1 MLTYDREGIL
11 SKRGGRFRTMIA
23 LRTGGFIVI
32 LSMLLLVGVQAC
44 APKQA
49 PIPAPA
55 SAPAPIPA
63 PPAPEVI
70 KLVVATWES
79 PEGTNAQ
86 TLRDW
91 LKEVGDKSGGKV
103 TAEIAWGG
111 VMGKAPEHYD
121 LAVNGV
127 ADMTFVAIAFTPG
140 RFPMAEVIQLP
151 VTDEAS
157 NEMMAKAFWE
167 LYKQGYFD
175 EELKDVKLLWV
186 GTTGIY
192 DYQMGKAEVLT
203 FADMKGK
210 KIRASGAIHTEIVKA
225 LGSVPVGMAAPEIY
239 SALQTGVIDGS
250 FTPWNFIKSFR
261 TETVTTSVTE
271 VGVGSFNVAFVMNK
285 ATYNKLPADIQA
297 YIDEIAP
304 KYNGITGRRHTQ
316 FDEESKI
323 LLEDAGGEIYHL
335 STADM
340 EKVGEA
346 VAPLW
351 EKWIA
356 EGDSMGL
363 PRKKLVDD
371 FYHILR
377 GMGVQK
383 PFHGYTPQ

>member
-1 MLTYDREGIL
+1 MITLRIGGI
-11 SKRGGRFRTMIA
+11 
-23 LRTGGFIVI
+23 IVI

-49 PIPAPA
+49 PIPAP
-55 SAPAPIPA
+55 APAPIPA

-151 VTDEAS
+151 VTGEAS

-167 LYKQGYFD
+167 LYKLGYFD

-186 GTTGIY
+186 GTTGTY

-203 FADMKGK
+203 FTDMKGK
-210 KIRASGAIHTEIVKA
+210 KIRASGAVHTEIVKA

-239 SALQTGVIDGS
+239 SALQTGVLDGA

-271 VGVGSFNVAFVMNK
+271 VGVGSFNLAFVMNK
-285 ATYNKLPADIQA
+285 TTYNKLPADIQA

-316 FDEESKI
+316 FDEESKK

-335 STADM
+335 SAADT

-363 PRKKLVDD
+363 PRKKVVDD
-371 FYHILR
+371 FYYILR
-377 GMGVQK
+377 DMGVQK
-383 PFHGYTPQ
+383 PFHGYTPK

>member
-1 MLTYDREGIL
+1 MKYDREGIL
-11 SKRGGRFRTMIA
+11 KKKGSKFRAIVT
-23 LRTGGFIVI
+23 LRIGVIIVI
-32 LSMLLLVGVQAC
+32 LSTLLFVGVQAC
-44 APKQA
+44 APK
-49 PIPAPA
+49 PAPVPK
-55 SAPAPIPA
+55 PAPA

-167 LYKQGYFD
+167 LYKLGYFD

>member
-1 MLTYDREGIL
+1 MKYDREGIL
-11 SKRGGRFRTMIA
+11 KKKGSKFRAIVT
-23 LRTGGFIVI
+23 LRIGVIIVI
-32 LSMLLLVGVQAC
+32 LSTLLFVGVQAC
-44 APKQA
+44 APK
-49 PIPAPA
+49 PAPVPK
-55 SAPAPIPA
+55 PAPA

-151 VTDEAS
+151 VTGEAS

-167 LYKQGYFD
+167 LYKLGYFD

-186 GTTGIY
+186 GTTGTY

-203 FADMKGK
+203 FNDMKGK
-210 KIRASGAIHTEIVKA
+210 KIRASGAVHTEIVKA

>member
-1 MLTYDREGIL
+1 MVKLKIGVI
-11 SKRGGRFRTMIA
+11 
-23 LRTGGFIVI
+23 IVI
-32 LSMLLLVGVQAC
+32 LSMLLLVEVQAC
-44 APKQA
+44 APKPAPA
-49 PIPAPA
+49 PIPASIPA
-55 SAPAPIPA
+55 SAPIPA

-151 VTDEAS
+151 VTGEAS
-157 NEMMAKAFWE
+157 NEMMANAFWE
-167 LYKQGYFD
+167 LYKLGYFD

-210 KIRASGAIHTEIVKA
+210 KIRASGAVHTEIVKA

-239 SALQTGVIDGS
+239 SALQTGVLDGS
-250 FTPWNFIKSFR
+250 YTTWNFIKSFR

-271 VGVGSFNVAFVMNK
+271 VGVGSFNLAFVMNK

-316 FDEESKI
+316 FDEEAKI
-323 LLEDAGGEIYHL
+323 LLEDAGGEVNHL
-335 STADM
+335 SAADM

-363 PRKKLVDD
+363 PREKLVDD

>member
-1 MLTYDREGIL
+1 MKYDREGIL
-11 SKRGGRFRTMIA
+11 KKKGSKFRAIVT
-23 LRTGGFIVI
+23 LRIGVIIVI
-32 LSMLLLVGVQAC
+32 LSTLLFVGVQAC
-44 APKQA
+44 APK
-49 PIPAPA
+49 PAPVPK
-55 SAPAPIPA
+55 PAPA

-203 FADMKGK
+203 FNNMKGK
-210 KIRASGAIHTEIVKA
+210 KIRASGAVHTEIVKA

>member
-1 MLTYDREGIL
+1 MRVREQKSL
-11 SKRGGRFRTMIA
+11 VYVA
-23 LRTGGFIVI
+23 LLIVSTLI
-32 LSMLLLVGVQAC
+32 FTEGLAC
-44 APKQA
+44 APETATTTTQ
-49 PIPAPA
+49 
-55 SAPAPIPA
+55 SQT
-63 PPAPEVI
+63 PPAPEVM

-91 LKEVGDKSGGKV
+91 LQEVGDKSEGKV
-103 TAEIAWGG
+103 TSEIAWGG

-121 LAVNGV
+121 LAVNGA
-127 ADMTFVAIAFTPG
+127 ADMTFVALAFTPG

-151 VTDEAS
+151 VTGEAS

-192 DYQMGKAEVLT
+192 DYQIGKAEVRT
-203 FADMKGK
+203 FADMQGK

-239 SALQTGVIDGS
+239 SALEKGIIDGS

-261 TETVTTSVTE
+261 TETVTKSVTE
-271 VGVGSFNVAFVMNK
+271 VGVGSFNIAFVMNK
-285 ATYNKLPADIQA
+285 ATYNKLPSDIQA
-297 YIDEIAP
+297 YIDDIAP
-304 KYNGITGRRHTQ
+304 KYTSATGKRHTQ
-316 FDEESKI
+316 FDEESKK
-323 LLEDAGGEIYHL
+323 LLKEAGGEIYHL
-335 STADM
+335 SAEDL

-346 VAPLW
+346 VAPIW

-356 EGDSMGL
+356 EGEKMGL
-363 PRKKLVDD
+363 PREQLVDS
-371 FYHILR
+371 FYNILQS
-377 GMGVQK
+377 MGVTN
-383 PFHGYTPQ
+383 PFHGYPPSD

>member
-1 MLTYDREGIL
+1 MKYDREGIL
-11 SKRGGRFRTMIA
+11 KKKGSKFRAIVT
-23 LRTGGFIVI
+23 LRIGVIIVI
-32 LSMLLLVGVQAC
+32 LSTLLFVGVQAC
-44 APKQA
+44 APK
-49 PIPAPA
+49 PAPVPK
-55 SAPAPIPA
+55 PAPA

-167 LYKQGYFD
+167 LYKQCYFD

>member
-1 MLTYDREGIL
+1 MKYDREGIL
-11 SKRGGRFRTMIA
+11 KKKGSKFRAIVT
-23 LRTGGFIVI
+23 LRIGVIIVI
-32 LSMLLLVGVQAC
+32 LSTLLFVGVQAC
-44 APKQA
+44 APK
-49 PIPAPA
+49 PAPVPK
-55 SAPAPIPA
+55 PAPA